1 MSETGLKIRLYGDRA
16 LRKKAKAVKQINE
29 EIRALLSEMSR
40 LMYAGSGIGLA
51 APQVGVG
58 LALIV
63 ADIGNSL
70 YKLVNPKVVKKAS
83 SQSLEEGC
91 LSIPGVCL
99 KVKRAKKILV
109 QAEDEFAR
117 PVSIEAE
124 GLLACVLQHEIDHLR
139 GRLIVDYA
147 SLLDKIKIKRK
158 LEGLRR
164 KVRDERLP
172 EQGSKSCQLQ
182 L

>member
-16 LRKKAKAVKQINE
+16 LRKKSEAVKRMSE
-29 EIRALLSEMSR
+29 EIRGLLSRMSG

-63 ADIGNSL
+63 VDIGNGL
-70 YKLVNPKVVKKAS
+70 YKLVNPKVVKKEG

-91 LSIPGVCL
+91 LSIPGICL

-109 QAEDEFAR
+109 QAEDEFAK

-147 SLLDKIKIKRK
+147 SFLDKIKIKRK
-158 LEGLRR
+158 LEELKKRT
-164 KVRDERLP
+164 KDERVP
-172 EQGSKSCQLQ
+172 EQSGKSCQLQ